1 MSNRTSEEELRV
13 CWRAEYARPLVGW
26 DYTANVLAAVERLV
40 HAGHGH
46 RRRGEGGGPAALRC
60 SCVGDGQTIQR

>member
-26 DYTANVLAAVERLV
+26 DYTANVLAAMEGARCMLDMDT
-40 HAGHGH
+40 
-46 RRRGEGGGPAALRC
+46 GGGETVADLPRLGARA
-60 SCVGDGQTIQR
+60 